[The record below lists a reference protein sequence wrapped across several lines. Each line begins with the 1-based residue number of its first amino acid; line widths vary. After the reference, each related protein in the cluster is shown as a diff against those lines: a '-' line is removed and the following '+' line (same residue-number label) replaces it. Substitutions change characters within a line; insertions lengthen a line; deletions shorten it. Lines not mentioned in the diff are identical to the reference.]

1 MAVGDVAGAVE
12 ASGDSVPAVALN
24 LPGGLLVYAKG
35 EDAEAVHYVRHAG
48 KRLEVAALDLSGS
61 IDEIHARIGELA
73 RRVRTLRHGVM
84 VRRVAA

>member
-1 MAVGDVAGAVE
+1 MAAGDVAGATE

-35 EDAEAVHYVRHAG
+35 EDTEVVHCVRHAG
-48 KRLEVAALDLSGS
+48 RRLEVEALDLPGS
-61 IDEIHARIGELA
+61 IGEIHARIGELA
-73 RRVRTLRHGVM
+73 RRVRALRHGVV